1 VAIWR
6 RKLRKARQ
14 TMGVADL
21 RSLFFQLGI
30 VVEDLEAALERHAG
44 VWDTGVLEA
53 VRPPPQAVEAD
64 ATWSSSR

>member
-1 VAIWR
+1 
-6 RKLRKARQ
+6 
-14 TMGVADL
+14 MGVADL